1 MDATLTEKSR
11 EWIAAL
17 KETKA
22 ASARATQLRKRVKA
36 LKGET
41 NKLMQERNL
50 DCIEVDGYTI
60 STHRVADAAPTTT

>member
-1 MDATLTEKSR
+1 MDATLAEKSR
-11 EWIAAL
+11 EWIAAI

-41 NKLMQERNL
+41 NRMMQERNL
-50 DCIEVDGYTI
+50 ETIQVDGFTI
-60 STHRVADAAPTTT
+60 STHRVADAKPDG